1 MKNDTS
7 GHLIRREHFYPI
19 NNRVYMKP
27 YYHRNKIAH
36 TGSLVATFS
45 TDQDAERFADEMNQ
59 ADWKSA
65 YERILN
71 R

>member
-7 GHLIRREHFYPI
+7 GHLIRREHFYSI
-19 NNRVYMKP
+19 NCRVYMKP
-27 YYHRNKIAH
+27 FSHHNKMAH
-36 TGSLVATFS
+36 TGSLVATLP
-45 TDQDAERFADEMNQ
+45 TKQDAERFANEMNQ

-71 R
+71 K